1 MTSEHEKRRA
11 DTIPELDRKTTGNS
25 VNSRSAAIGKIVDK
39 DAKRMDREYSE
50 HKDGGSADEG

>member
-25 VNSRSAAIGKIVDK
+25 VNSRSDEIGKTVDK
-39 DAKRMDREYSE
+39 DAKRMDRQYSD
-50 HKDGGSADEG
+50 KNDDSADAR

>member
-25 VNSRSAAIGKIVDK
+25 VNSRSNEIGKTVDK
-39 DAKRMDREYSE
+39 DAKRIDRQYSD
-50 HKDGGSADEG
+50 KNDDSADAG

>member
-25 VNSRSAAIGKIVDK
+25 VNSRSNEIGKTVDK
-39 DAKRMDREYSE
+39 DAKRMDRQYSD
-50 HKDGGSADEG
+50 KNDDSADAG

>member
-25 VNSRSAAIGKIVDK
+25 VNSRSNEIGKTVDK
-39 DAKRMDREYSE
+39 DAKRMDRQYSD
-50 HKDGGSADEG
+50 KNDDSADAR